1 MDNHQNGVHNKPL
14 MLIILDG
21 WGLAEWG
28 PGNAIALAE
37 TRNFDRLWNTCPHC
51 RLSASG
57 LDVGLP
63 EGQMGNS
70 EVGHMNIGGGRVVYQ
85 ELTLIN
91 KEIAE
96 GAFFRN
102 PVFLD
107 AMAEAKQSGRALH
120 LLGLA
125 SDGGVHSHIDH
136 IKALLALAKDQGLR
150 QVFVHCI
157 TDGRDT
163 DPKSGQGFVADL
175 EQYCNRL
182 GIGRVVT
189 VVGRFFAMDRD
200 RRWAR
205 VNRAY
210 QAFVYGDGA
219 PASTASQGVA
229 EAYASGFTDEFIEPV
244 IVADAQGLPLGRI
257 AEGDSVIFANFRSD
271 RAREISHA
279 FVDERFAEFERGAA
293 PPRVRFVTMTFYDEL
308 LKNVAVAY
316 PPRRLTNTLGQVLA
330 ERGLKQL
337 RIAETEKYAHVT
349 FFFNGGAEEELPGED
364 RLLIPSPKVATYDLQ
379 PQMSALEVT
388 AAVLKE
394 IEADQ
399 YDVII
404 LNFANTDMVG
414 HTGVIKAAVRAVE
427 TVDICIG
434 LIEKDVAEKG
444 GTLLITADHGNA
456 EQMLDNGKPMT
467 AHSVNRVPFII
478 AGPTAKGMQLRDGR
492 LEDIAPTILRL
503 LAIPQ
508 PPEMTGRCL
517 IEDY

>member
-1 MDNHQNGVHNKPL
+1 MMENQSGSDKKPL
-14 MLIILDG
+14 MLMILDG

-28 PGNAIALAE
+28 PGNAIAQAE
-37 TRNFDRLWNTCPHC
+37 TRNFDRLWNNCPHC

-63 EGQMGNS
+63 AGQMGNS

-91 KEIAE
+91 KEIE
-96 GAFFRN
+96 TGGFFRN
-102 PVFLD
+102 QAFLD
-107 AMAEAKQSGRALH
+107 AMDKARQSGQALH
-120 LLGLA
+120 LLGLT

-136 IKALLALAKDQGLR
+136 LKALLRLAKDQGLG

-163 DPKSGQGFVADL
+163 DPKSGQGFVAYL
-175 EQYCNRL
+175 EQYCQEL
-182 GIGRVVT
+182 GVGRVVT

-205 VNRAY
+205 VHRAY
-210 QAFVYGDGA
+210 QAFVYGDGTKVA
-219 PASTASQGVA
+219 VASQGVA
-229 EAYASGFTDEFIEPV
+229 DAYAAGFTDEFIEPV
-244 IVADAQGLPLGRI
+244 IVADREGRPLGRI
-257 AEGDSVIFANFRSD
+257 AAGDSVIFANFRSD
-271 RAREISHA
+271 RAREITHA
-279 FVDERFAEFERGAA
+279 FTDEPFAEFERGDS
-293 PPRVRFVTMTFYDEL
+293 PPCIHFVTTTFYDEL
-308 LKNVAVAY
+308 LKNVTVAY

-330 ERGLKQL
+330 EQGFKQL

-364 RLLIPSPKVATYDLQ
+364 RILIPSPKVATYDLQ

-394 IEADQ
+394 IDADR

-414 HTGVIKAAVRAVE
+414 HTGVIKAAVKAVE

-434 LIEKDVAEKG
+434 LIEKQLAEKG

-478 AGPTAKGMQLRDGR
+478 TGPIAKGIKLRDGR

-503 LAIPQ
+503 LGIAQ
-508 PPEMTGRCL
+508 PPEMTGQCL